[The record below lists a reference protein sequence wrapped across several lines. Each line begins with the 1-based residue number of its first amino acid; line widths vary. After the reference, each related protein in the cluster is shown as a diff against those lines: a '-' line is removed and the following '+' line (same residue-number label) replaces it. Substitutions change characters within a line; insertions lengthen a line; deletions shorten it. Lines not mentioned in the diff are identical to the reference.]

1 MQTRSRITCT
11 ALAVVALLGT
21 GCQNRTGEVEKEE
34 LRADNERLTA
44 EITALSKENLTL
56 AEQRNKAREENQ
68 RLRAHLK
75 GMESQMRD
83 LSDIGPNIPGL
94 SVIGDGGVA
103 LDQDFAFKKGS
114 ADLNEQAVNSIR
126 QLAQTINDPEYADT
140 FVLIVGHTDTT
151 PVVRAE
157 TKQRFGDNWGL
168 SAMRAAAV
176 VRALEDA
183 DVDPERLRG
192 GFRGEHDPAAS
203 NATAEGKAANR
214 RVEIYLQ
221 LPSAG

>member
-44 EITALSKENLTL
+44 EITALSKENLIL

-83 LSDIGPNIPGL
+83 LSGIRMILRNAELPRHQSLNR
-94 SVIGDGGVA
+94 DGSTC
-103 LDQDFAFKKGS
+103 D
-114 ADLNEQAVNSIR
+114 
-126 QLAQTINDPEYADT
+126 
-140 FVLIVGHTDTT
+140 
-151 PVVRAE
+151 
-157 TKQRFGDNWGL
+157 W
-168 SAMRAAAV
+168 
-176 VRALEDA
+176 
-183 DVDPERLRG
+183 LRC
-192 GFRGEHDPAAS
+192 
-203 NATAEGKAANR
+203 
-214 RVEIYLQ
+214 
-221 LPSAG
+221 